1 MRYNICVKT
10 NKSLLAT
17 LPEIY
22 KIGIHKL
29 SDESLQTIL
38 EDRGNALKYAKKGI
52 MQVEPGKI
60 TNKYMQLIADSMQ
73 VLAQIELTERGILI
87 E

>member
-1 MRYNICVKT
+1 MNVDKF
-10 NKSLLAT
+10 LLST

-22 KIGIHKL
+22 KVGIRKL

-38 EDRGNALKYAKKGI
+38 EDRKKALKYAKKGI

-60 TNKYMQLIADSMQ
+60 TDKYILLIADSMEI
-73 VLAQIELTERGILI
+73 LARIELKERGILV